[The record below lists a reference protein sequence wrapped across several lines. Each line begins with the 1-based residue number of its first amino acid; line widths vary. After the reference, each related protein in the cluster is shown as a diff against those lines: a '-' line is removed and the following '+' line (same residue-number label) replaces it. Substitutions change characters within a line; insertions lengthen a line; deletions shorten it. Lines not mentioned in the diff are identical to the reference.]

1 MCEKDSCGNCWGAEG
16 LEDLDGHVLLLEG
29 VCGLSRDLIAEVQVP
44 SVLGEAADEE
54 EDDSRDDVGHQ
65 YHELHVEPGAKLD
78 VIWGL
83 CGSRSLVAKVLEDP
97 VPADSVDSVELNEQ
111 SQDDG
116 QLVPHVR

>member
-1 MCEKDSCGNCWGAEG
+1 MCEEDSCGDCWGAEG

-97 VPADSVDSVELNEQ
+97 VPADSVDCVELNEQ
-111 SQDDG
+111 SQNDG
-116 QLVPHVR
+116 ELVPHVR